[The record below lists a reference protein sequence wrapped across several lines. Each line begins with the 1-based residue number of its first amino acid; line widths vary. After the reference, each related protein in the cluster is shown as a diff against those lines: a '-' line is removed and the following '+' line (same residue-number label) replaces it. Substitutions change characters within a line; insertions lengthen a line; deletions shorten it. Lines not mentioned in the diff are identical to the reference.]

1 MTQAATRLT
10 AGALHACLLD
20 EDGKASCWGEETDA
34 SIATLLNG
42 PLGEALWFQTVSSS
56 GPHLCGLLRGG
67 LQDGFPFCE
76 GSAAVA
82 VPQEGEPA
90 APFAAIS
97 SGASHVCALTP
108 SGEVGCWGSDDA
120 AAQAT
125 PPTDVGALIAISS
138 GGAHTCALKTDE
150 TAVCWGTGDAATAPP
165 EGTFSAIASG
175 GTHACALK
183 KDDGKPQCWGTG
195 AATMDVPDEALT
207 AIASGT
213 AHACGLKADG
223 AAVCWGDNTDNRATP
238 PAEETFTAIACG
250 GANTCGLK
258 ADGSVLCWGS
268 NASGQ
273 STPPAPA
280 ATDAPA
286 TDGDGAASNGDG
298 GAASGGDGAA
308 SNGDGAASNGDG
320 GAASDGDGAA
330 SDGDGA
336 ASNGDGAAS
345 GGDAAATTTRPA
357 AQGAGLPAP
366 ANFRAGPSDT
376 AASAIE
382 LSWDAV
388 PGAAEYRVFYGFV
401 GESVPAQPDDYPQ
414 TQTSTTL
421 TLEPDETYWFEVAA
435 VGLDNAAGAKS
446 ARVESVRPSA
456 AAAVDPN
463 A

>member
-1 MTQAATRLT
+1 MPEPVVTQAATRLT

-34 SIATLLNG
+34 SVATLLNG
-42 PLGEALWFQTVSSS
+42 PLGETLRFQTASSS
-56 GPHLCGLLRGG
+56 GSHFCGLFRGG
-67 LQDGFPFCE
+67 LQDGFPFCY
-76 GSAAVA
+76 GNAAVD

-125 PPTDVGALIAISS
+125 PPTDVDALIAISS
-138 GGAHTCALKTDE
+138 GGAHTCAIKTDE

-258 ADGSVLCWGS
+258 ADGSVVCWGS

-280 ATDAPA
+280 ATDAA
-286 TDGDGAASNGDG
+286 SGGDDAASGGDDAASGGDDAASSDGDGAAADGDD
-298 GAASGGDGAA
+298 A
-308 SNGDGAASNGDG
+308 
-320 GAASDGDGAA
+320 AASDGDGAA
-330 SDGDGA
+330 A
-336 ASNGDGAAS
+336 NGDGAAA
-345 GGDAAATTTRPA
+345 GGDGAATTTRPA

-382 LSWDAV
+382 LSWEAV
-388 PGAAEYRVFYGFV
+388 EGAAQYRVFYGFV
-401 GESVPAQPDDYPQ
+401 GESVPAQPRDYPQ
-414 TQTSTTL
+414 TQTSTTFTDL
-421 TLEPDETYWFEVAA
+421 NSQEAYWFEVAA

-446 ARVESVRPSA
+446 QKIESVMPS
-456 AAAVDPN
+456 PP
-463 A
+463 

>member
-1 MTQAATRLT
+1 MPEPVVTQAATRLT

-20 EDGKASCWGEETDA
+20 EDGKASCWGDDTEG
-34 SIATLLNG
+34 IAAA
-42 PLGEALWFQTVSSS
+42 LGALPFSAMQFSTISTGGS
-56 GPHLCGLLRGG
+56 HFCGLLGG
-67 LQDGFPFCE
+67 ELAGSPVCLGNPEAGSQPE
-76 GSAAVA
+76 GI
-82 VPQEGEPA
+82 
-90 APFAAIS
+90 PFAAIS
-97 SGASHVCALTP
+97 GGGSHTCALTP
-108 SGEVGCWGSDDA
+108 SGEVHCWGGDDA

-150 TAVCWGTGDAATAPP
+150 TAVCWGTGDAATAPT

-195 AATMDVPDEALT
+195 AATMDVPDEAFT

-238 PAEETFTAIACG
+238 PGEETFTAIACG

-258 ADGSVLCWGS
+258 ADGSVVCWGS

-280 ATDAPA
+280 ATDAA
-286 TDGDGAASNGDG
+286 SGGDDAASGGDGAASDSDGDASGGDG
-298 GAASGGDGAA
+298 AASDSDGDASGGDGAASDSDGDASGGDGAA
-308 SNGDGAASNGDG
+308 SNGD
-320 GAASDGDGAA
+320 
-330 SDGDGA
+330 
-336 ASNGDGAAS
+336 
-345 GGDAAATTTRPA
+345 AAATTTQPATAA

-366 ANFRAGPSDT
+366 ANFRAVPSDT
-376 AASAIE
+376 AASAID

-388 PGAAEYRVFYGFV
+388 PGAAEYRVFHGFV
-401 GESVPAQPDDYPQ
+401 GESVPAMRDLHGTSRTYSDLDPQ
-414 TQTSTTL
+414 RA
-421 TLEPDETYWFEVAA
+421 YWFEVAA
-435 VGLDNAAGAKS
+435 VGLDNAAGTKS
-446 ARVESVRPSA
+446 QKIESVMPS
-456 AAAVDPN
+456 PP
-463 A
+463 

>member
-1 MTQAATRLT
+1 MPEPVVTQAATRLT

-34 SIATLLNG
+34 SVATLLKT
-42 PLGEALWFQTVSSS
+42 PLFAPFRFQTISSS
-56 GPHLCGLLRGG
+56 GPHLCGLLGGG
-67 LQDGFPFCE
+67 LQTDGFPFCA
-76 GSAAVA
+76 GNAAVD

-125 PPTDVGALIAISS
+125 PPTDAGALIAISS

-195 AATMDVPDEALT
+195 AATMEVPDEALT

-223 AAVCWGDNTDNRATP
+223 AAVCWGDNMDNRATP

-258 ADGSVLCWGS
+258 ADGSVVCWGS

-286 TDGDGAASNGDG
+286 TQTPATAEPTTEPTETPATAEPTTEPATAAPAT
-298 GAASGGDGAA
+298 AAPTTAP
-308 SNGDGAASNGDG
+308 
-320 GAASDGDGAA
+320 
-330 SDGDGA
+330 
-336 ASNGDGAAS
+336 
-345 GGDAAATTTRPA
+345 AAAA
-357 AQGAGLPAP
+357 AQGEGLPAP
-366 ANFRAGPSDT
+366 TNFRAAPSGT
-376 AASAIE
+376 TVSAID

-388 PGAAEYRVFYGFV
+388 PGAAEYRIFYGFV
-401 GESVPAQPDDYPQ
+401 GESTPATPLDHGE
-414 TQTSTTL
+414 TSRTFTDL
-421 TLEPDETYWFEVAA
+421 NSQDAYWFEVAA

-446 ARVESVRPSA
+446 QKIESVMPS
-456 AAAVDPN
+456 PP
-463 A
+463 